1 MMTSDDVRIIE
12 EAYGIKVDRLVQTR
26 DSYNI
31 TAKDASRYI
40 LRPIKDHLQGH
51 TTHLLQWNILNNG
64 FGNVC
69 SYIKTSMTC
78 FCQTKRWF

>member
-31 TAKDASRYI
+31 TAGLPDT
-40 LRPIKDHLQGH
+40 RPIKGPPAR
-51 TTHLLQWNILNNG
+51 TYYTLQWNI
-64 FGNVC
+64 
-69 SYIKTSMTC
+69 
-78 FCQTKRWF
+78 